1 MILLIDVELLI
12 GELMVHNIITN
23 SLLEILVQLIVLTD
37 LICVLNVVLELL
49 LVLADRCESMT
60 YLTDDVSG

>member
-1 MILLIDVELLI
+1 MIFLIDIELLI

-37 LICVLNVVLELL
+37 LVCVLNVVLELL
-49 LVLADRCESMT
+49 LVLADRCESMA